1 MRRIPTK
8 EIQNHLAEALNI
20 AQKSTCKRAKCGSV
34 IIKDNRIIGKGYNSP
49 PADLESQRRCACEKD
64 ELHPKITDKTCC
76 VHAEQRAIIDALQ
89 NNAEK
94 IKGSTLIF
102 VRLNEQDTL
111 EPAGNPYCTQC
122 SKSALDV
129 GIAEFILIH
138 KEGPTA
144 YSTEEYNILSY
155 QYKT

>member
-1 MRRIPTK
+1 M
-8 EIQNHLAEALNI
+8 
-20 AQKSTCKRAKCGSV
+20 
-34 IIKDNRIIGKGYNSP
+34 
-49 PADLESQRRCACEKD
+49 
-64 ELHPKITDKTCC
+64 
-76 VHAEQRAIIDALQ
+76 HAEQRAIIDALQ

-129 GIAEFILIH
+129 GIAEFILIN